1 LARALLVARAG
12 EAESPPVRPPDG
24 LRPLLG
30 FARLHGPALSTLKR
44 VVDTDLEFRE
54 RVVAA
59 TEEADVGR
67 AGWLW
72 LTRPEGWAE
81 ELDALVAEADHA
93 EREQSEER
101 DNTRLRRAL
110 AGAEDAARRHEAA
123 SHRARE
129 AEARA
134 VGEVAA
140 ERAGRRKAER
150 GLADAKAEIASVSE
164 QRADALRSLDDTE
177 AALAMARRDLR
188 VARTALREAEQELA
202 ARHVLAIPDSST
214 APLRSADRTSIEAVP
229 DLPGSPN
236 DVVDPAALGR
246 RVAEA
251 AAAASALSA
260 ALAEAAAELGAAPP
274 SARLS
279 AVGPADD
286 DPTLPAARP
295 LPSPSPLRSRR
306 RPARLPPGVRDDVAE
321 AAAHLMR
328 LPGAAVLVDGYNVAR
343 TAWSDLAPEEER
355 NRLLAM
361 LDEVQSRTG
370 ADVIVVFDGLEKA
383 SGVTGGGGRS
393 VRVRFTAEGVTADEV
408 VLGMIDDFPVDRPV
422 IVVSSDRE
430 VAEGGRARGANV
442 VSSRQFLAAVR
453 R

>member
-1 LARALLVARAG
+1 M
-12 EAESPPVRPPDG
+12 
-24 LRPLLG
+24 
-30 FARLHGPALSTLKR
+30 HGPALSTLKR
-44 VVDTDLEFRE
+44 VLDTDLEFRE
-54 RVVAA
+54 RVVAV

-72 LTRPEGWAE
+72 LTHPEGWAD
-81 ELDALVAEADHA
+81 ELDALVAEADQA
-93 EREQSEER
+93 EHEQSEER
-101 DNTRLRRAL
+101 DITRLRRAL
-110 AGAEDAARRHEAA
+110 AGAEEAARRHEAA
-123 SHRARE
+123 SHRAQE

-134 VGEVAA
+134 VAEVAA

-150 GLADAKAEIASVSE
+150 GLAKAKAEIASVSE
-164 QRADALRSLDDTE
+164 QRADAVRSLDDTE

-202 ARHVLAIPDSST
+202 ARHVLAVPDSST
-214 APLRSADRTSIEAVP
+214 APLRAADRTAIEVVP
-229 DLPGSPN
+229 DLPGSPS
-236 DVVDPAALGR
+236 DVVDPTALGR

-260 ALAEAAAELGAAPP
+260 ALADAAAELGAAPP

-279 AVGPADD
+279 AVQPADD
-286 DPTLPAARP
+286 DPPTLPPARP

-306 RPARLPPGVRDDVAE
+306 RPARLPPGVRDDVPE

-355 NRLLAM
+355 IRLLAM

-370 ADVIVVFDGLEKA
+370 ADVIVVFDGLEQA
-383 SGVTGGGGRS
+383 SGVTGRAG
-393 VRVRFTAEGVTADEV
+393 VRCGS
-408 VLGMIDDFPVDRPV
+408 GSPP
-422 IVVSSDRE
+422 
-430 VAEGGRARGANV
+430 RASPPTTWCSA
-442 VSSRQFLAAVR
+442 
-453 R
+453 